1 MQLTILKMKKLL
13 TPFLALF
20 AAAASA
26 APGGGAVC
34 FTFDDYHGE
43 NWLAADALFKKYNAH
58 ATFMISGEITDAKA
72 AVMKQLQQRG
82 HSIGLHTVHHRD
94 ATTFIQKYGEE
105 WYFEN
110 EVAPQLDAC
119 KKHGIRVSSF
129 AYPNNRRDERTDA
142 LMWKHFNYLR
152 AGWGKAKKPLY
163 FPANKIENK
172 MVLGGGGIGTY
183 YNTKV
188 EDLKKLLDKAARTG
202 SVIVFFSH
210 NIAPGAERIHMP
222 TEVLEELLKHAQS
235 INLRVVG
242 FDELTKL
249 NSSVK

>member
-1 MQLTILKMKKLL
+1 MTHENKFGMFIHWGLYSIPARGEWVRTNEKFKPEDYDRYIEY
-13 TPFLALF
+13 FEADLF
-20 AAAASA
+20 DPVKWA
-26 APGGGAVC
+26 
-34 FTFDDYHGE
+34 
-43 NWLAADALFKKYNAH
+43 KQ
-58 ATFMISGEITDAKA
+58 AKA
-72 AVMKQLQQRG
+72 AGMKYMVLTAKHHDG
-82 HSIGLHTVHHRD
+82 WCSWPTKTTEHSIKKSPWKKGKGDVVKEF
-94 ATTFIQKYGEE
+94 AE
-105 WYFEN
+105 
-110 EVAPQLDAC
+110 AC

-163 FPANKIENK
+163 FPLDKIEK
-172 MVLGGGGIGTY
+172 QMVLGGGGIGTY

-222 TEVLEELLKHAQS
+222 TEVLQELLEHAAKL
-235 INLRVVG
+235 NLCVAG
-242 FDELTKL
+242 FDELPNLKTTG
-249 NSSVK
+249 N

>member
-1 MQLTILKMKKLL
+1 MKKLFTAL
-13 TPFLALF
+13 TALLGLVS
-20 AAAASA
+20 SA
-26 APGGGAVC
+26 APMRGAVC
-34 FTFDDYHGE
+34 FSFDDYHGE
-43 NWLAADALFKKYNAH
+43 NWLKADALFKKYNAH
-58 ATFMISGEITDAKA
+58 ATFLISGEITDAKA
-72 AVMKQLQQRG
+72 AVMKELQKRG

-94 ATTFIQKYGEE
+94 ATTFIQENGEE

-110 EVAPQLDAC
+110 EIAPQLDAC
-119 KKHGIRVSSF
+119 KKYGIAVKNF

-152 AGWGKAKKPLY
+152 AGWGKAKKPLF
-163 FPANKIENK
+163 FPVDKIENK

-183 YNTKV
+183 YNTRV
-188 EDLKKLLDKAARTG
+188 EDLKKLLDEAARTD

-210 NIAPGAERIHMP
+210 NIAPGAVRIHMP
-222 TEVLEELLKHAQS
+222 TEVLEELLKHAQR